1 MSDVNDDDLTLRSI
15 RGIGAVFAERL
26 TTVGIATV
34 DDLASANASSLA
46 YTMEVRYGTVAD
58 WINRRSVRHRI
69 AGRRS
74 TWEIATERG
83 SRTRTRAGT
92 PRRTASRTWAAV

>member
-1 MSDVNDDDLTLRSI
+1 MAPAGSANGYRKPPPGRMDVSDVNDDDLTLRSI

-34 DDLASANASSLA
+34 EDLASANASSLA

-58 WINRRSVRHRI
+58 WIKQARVLSSSQD
-69 AGRRS
+69 GES
-74 TWEIATERG
+74 
-83 SRTRTRAGT
+83 
-92 PRRTASRTWAAV
+92 